1 MDNGSKKCSSLRTSL
16 DSSCQQN
23 GAEPTNSPHNTLRN
37 SKSEQCIR
45 DISVVF
51 NRYSFV
57 GSGDDE
63 NSDTSTEVSFGT
75 DLSKFMRCSLSGTS
89 YDIARLVHYI
99 FKDSYRVARLKTK
112 SWYVHDGMKWKPTEV
127 GPYYELST
135 SIAQLFDTYLQIHT
149 SNKTEHVEEE
159 SNKDSSN
166 EEKERQKKIEAIN
179 KIISKLKNVN
189 TKEMICKE
197 CVYLFYDPDF
207 LTKLDT
213 STNIICFQNGVL
225 DIEHN
230 DFRQGNSED
239 MISLHID
246 MNFVPPKVQKDHNEL
261 AKVIEQFQEFRNKVV
276 NKRKNRYIFSTT

>member
-1 MDNGSKKCSSLRTSL
+1 MDNGSRKSSSLRTSL
-16 DSSCQQN
+16 DLPRSQN
-23 GAEPTNSPHNTLRN
+23 GIEQMDSPMNTLRN
-37 SKSEQCIR
+37 SKSEQSIR
-45 DISVVF
+45 DINVF
-51 NRYSFV
+51 INRSSFV

-63 NSDTSTEVSFGT
+63 NSDTSTEVSFGI

-135 SIAQLFDTYLQIHT
+135 SIAQLFDTYLQIYT
-149 SNKTEHVEEE
+149 SKRGEGMEEE
-159 SNKDSSN
+159 SSKDGSN

-213 STNIICFQNGVL
+213 STNIICFNNGVL

-230 DFRQGNSED
+230 DFRQGNPED

-246 MNFVPPKVQKDHNEL
+246 MNFVPPKLQKDHNEL

>member
-1 MDNGSKKCSSLRTSL
+1 MDNGSKKFLRTSL
-16 DSSCQQN
+16 DLPCQQN
-23 GAEPTNSPHNTLRN
+23 GAEPTNSQQNTLRN
-37 SKSEQCIR
+37 YKSEQCIR

-51 NRYSFV
+51 NRSSFV

-135 SIAQLFDTYLQIHT
+135 SIAQLFDTYLQIYT